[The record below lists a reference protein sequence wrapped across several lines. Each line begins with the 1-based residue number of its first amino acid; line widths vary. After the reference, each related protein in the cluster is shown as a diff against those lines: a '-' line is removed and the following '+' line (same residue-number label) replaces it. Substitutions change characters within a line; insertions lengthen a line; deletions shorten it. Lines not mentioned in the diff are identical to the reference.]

1 MQETITFTLPRDVKL
16 ALDDVT
22 RKEGISSSELI
33 SEAIKQYLFLWQFRL
48 LRERMIPKA
57 EAQGIR
63 TDQDVLNRVS

>member
-33 SEAIKQYLFLWQFRL
+33 SEAIKQYLFLRQFRL

>member
-1 MQETITFTLPRDVKL
+1 MQETITFTLPGDVKL

-33 SEAIKQYLFLWQFRL
+33 SEAIKQYLFLRQFRL